1 MKSFCS
7 KSQFVRS
14 TITRRSNG
22 LITFL
27 LLVILIY
34 DSVPQYSEVF
44 SLGYNLDMV
53 SVLPG
58 DVCAHL
64 WQVSRQQ
71 AHQADPQDL
80 GDRLAVCPSV
90 LGKGYKR
97 DIELRNGIDLT
108 FHRYQLKDD
117 LVMDRVPAEETDCLE
132 WMFALSSTVCLPK
145 GVQVNQGQHLLAGL
159 VTPGGNVEGF
169 AHTVI
174 IEVDIHLEPERLKA
188 LVGEQVDILPIEV
201 QRMLARDE
209 SLPFSAVRTI
219 TPAMQLALQQM
230 LDCPY
235 QGVIKQMYLESK
247 SVEVLALWLDQVH
260 ADDATPQPSPAR
272 PVVDIDRIHHARE
285 ILLKQ
290 LDHPPSL
297 LALARQV
304 GLNDCTLK
312 RGFKQVFG
320 TTVFGY
326 LHQCRMEQARSL
338 LLENQ
343 HSVTAIAQAVGYTN
357 LSAFSSAFR
366 KRYGV
371 SPRAMQGGKVGA

>member
-1 MKSFCS
+1 
-7 KSQFVRS
+7 
-14 TITRRSNG
+14 
-22 LITFL
+22 
-27 LLVILIY
+27 
-34 DSVPQYSEVF
+34 
-44 SLGYNLDMV
+44 MV
-53 SVLPG
+53 NVLPG
-58 DVCAHL
+58 DVCGHL
-64 WQVSRQQ
+64 WQISRQQ
-71 AHQADPQDL
+71 AQQADPQDA
-80 GDRLAVCPSV
+80 GDRVAICPSI

-108 FHRYQLKDD
+108 FHRYQLRDD
-117 LVMDRVPAEETDCLE
+117 LVMDRVPAEETGYLE
-132 WMFALSSTVCLPK
+132 WMFALSSTVRLPG
-145 GVQVNQGQHLLAGL
+145 GVQISQGQHLLAGL
-159 VTPGGNVEGF
+159 ITPGGNVEGLGY
-169 AHTVI
+169 TTT
-174 IEVDIHLEPERLKA
+174 IEVDIHLEPEGLKT
-188 LVGEQVDILPIEV
+188 LVGDQIDVLPTEL
-201 QRMLARDE
+201 QRMLERDE
-209 SLPFSAVRTI
+209 STPFSPVRSI
-219 TPAMQLALQQM
+219 TPAMQVALQQM

-260 ADDATPQPSPAR
+260 ADDALSQPSPTLA
-272 PVVDIDRIHHARE
+272 VVDIDRIHQARE
-285 ILLKQ
+285 ILLNQ

-297 LALARQV
+297 LTLARQV

-320 TTVFGY
+320 ITVFGY

-343 HSVTAIAQAVGYTN
+343 HSVTAIAQTVGYTN